1 MLMFIGGGCMQL
13 INNKDMHELFV
24 KNELVITPVLSKDQI
39 GQASID
45 LRLGN
50 IFKVSRQTR
59 EGFIDISKDNIEK
72 FFDTSYRDFG
82 EDFILYPNQLVLA
95 NTFEFIKLPNNIMSN
110 IYTRSSINRLG
121 VKISSIAQPGY
132 RGTLTLE
139 LINMSDSPVKL
150 KCGMRIIQLV
160 LFDVGNGGVL
170 PYSNIKGAKYIANT
184 EPKVSNIFDD
194 LDLDNLNKM
203 ILL

>member
-1 MLMFIGGGCMQL
+1 MQL
-13 INNKDMHELFV
+13 VNNDKMKCLFE
-24 KNELVITPVLSKDQI
+24 NEDLIITPILSTDQI

-59 EGFIDISKDNIEK
+59 EGFIDVSKDNIEK

-95 NTFEFIKLPNNIMSN
+95 NTFEFIKLPSNIMAN

-121 VKISSIAQPGY
+121 VKISSVAQPGY
-132 RGTLTLE
+132 SGTLTLE
-139 LINMSDSPVKL
+139 LINRSDSPVKL

-160 LFDVGNGGVL
+160 LFDIGNEEAI
-170 PYSNIKGAKYIANT
+170 PYRHIKGAKYIANT
-184 EPKVSNIFDD
+184 EPKVSNIYED
-194 LDLDNLNKM
+194 LDLENLNKM
-203 ILL
+203 PLF

>member
-1 MLMFIGGGCMQL
+1 MKL
-13 INNKDMHELFV
+13 INKEKIEYLFKEKELI
-24 KNELVITPVLSKDQI
+24 ITPILSNEQI

-59 EGFIDISKDNIEK
+59 DGFIDVYKDNIEK

-95 NTFEFIKLPNNIMSN
+95 NTFEFIKLPNNVMAN

-121 VKISSIAQPGY
+121 LKISSIAQPGY
-132 RGTLTLE
+132 SGTLTLE
-139 LINMSDSPVKL
+139 LINKSDSPVKL
-150 KCGMRIIQLV
+150 KCGMRIIQII
-160 LFDVGNGGVL
+160 LFDTGDNEAI
-170 PYSNIKGAKYIANT
+170 PYRNTKGAKYIANT

-194 LDLDNLNKM
+194 LDLENLNNMK
-203 ILL
+203 LL

>member
-1 MLMFIGGGCMQL
+1 MQL
-13 INNKDMHELFV
+13 IKNKQMKELLES
-24 KNELVITPVLSKDQI
+24 KQLVITPILSKEQI

-50 IFKVSRQTR
+50 IFKVSRLTR

-82 EDFILYPNQLVLA
+82 QDFILYPNQLVLA

-121 VKISSIAQPGY
+121 VNISSIAQPGY
-132 RGTLTLE
+132 SGTLTLE
-139 LINMSDSPVKL
+139 LINRSDSPIKL
-150 KCGMRIIQLV
+150 KCGMRIVQLV
-160 LFDVGNGGVL
+160 LFDVGDEGIV
-170 PYSNIKGAKYIANT
+170 PYGNIKGAKYIANT
-184 EPKVSNIFDD
+184 EPKVSNIFED
-194 LDLDNLNKM
+194 LDLNNLQK
-203 ILL
+203 ILLI

>member
-1 MLMFIGGGCMQL
+1 M
-13 INNKDMHELFV
+13 KELLES
-24 KNELVITPVLSKDQI
+24 KQLVITPILSKEQI

-50 IFKVSRQTR
+50 IFKVSRLTR

-82 EDFILYPNQLVLA
+82 QDFILYPNQLVLA

-121 VKISSIAQPGY
+121 VNISSIAQPGY
-132 RGTLTLE
+132 SGTLTLE
-139 LINMSDSPVKL
+139 LINRSDSPIKL
-150 KCGMRIIQLV
+150 KCGMRIVQLV
-160 LFDVGNGGVL
+160 LFDVGDEGIV
-170 PYSNIKGAKYIANT
+170 PYGNIKGAKYIANT
-184 EPKVSNIFDD
+184 EPKVSNIFED
-194 LDLDNLNKM
+194 LDLNNLQK
-203 ILL
+203 ILLI

>member
-1 MLMFIGGGCMQL
+1 MQL
-13 INNKDMHELFV
+13 IKNKQMKELLES
-24 KNELVITPVLSKDQI
+24 KQLVITPILSKEQI

-50 IFKVSRQTR
+50 IFKVSRLTR

-82 EDFILYPNQLVLA
+82 QDFILYPNQLVLA

-121 VKISSIAQPGY
+121 VNISYIAQPGY
-132 RGTLTLE
+132 SGTLTLE
-139 LINMSDSPVKL
+139 LINRSDSPIKL
-150 KCGMRIIQLV
+150 KCGMRIVQLV
-160 LFDVGNGGVL
+160 LFDVGDEGIV
-170 PYSNIKGAKYIANT
+170 PYGNIKGAKYIANT
-184 EPKVSNIFDD
+184 EPKVSNIFED
-194 LDLDNLNKM
+194 LDLNNLQK
-203 ILL
+203 ILLI

>member
-1 MLMFIGGGCMQL
+1 MQL
-13 INNKDMHELFV
+13 INNKNMQELFA
-24 KNELVITPVLSKDQI
+24 KNELVITPILSSDQI

-132 RGTLTLE
+132 SGTLTLE
-139 LINMSDSPVKL
+139 LINRSDSPVKL

-160 LFDVGNGGVL
+160 LFDVGNEGVL
-170 PYSNIKGAKYIANT
+170 PYGNIKGAKYIANT
-184 EPKVSNIFDD
+184 EPKVSNIFED

-203 ILL
+203 ISL

>member
-1 MLMFIGGGCMQL
+1 MQL
-13 INNKDMHELFV
+13 INNKNIQELFA
-24 KNELVITPVLSKDQI
+24 KNELVITPILSRDQI

-132 RGTLTLE
+132 SGTLTLE
-139 LINMSDSPVKL
+139 LINRSDSPVKL

-160 LFDVGNGGVL
+160 LFDVGNEGVL
-170 PYSNIKGAKYIANT
+170 PYRNIKGAKYIANT
-184 EPKVSNIFDD
+184 EPKVSNIFED

-203 ILL
+203 ISL

>member
-1 MLMFIGGGCMQL
+1 MLMFIGGGYMQL
-13 INNKDMHELFV
+13 INNKNIQELFA
-24 KNELVITPVLSKDQI
+24 KNELVITPILSSDQI

-72 FFDTSYRDFG
+72 FFDISYRDFG

-132 RGTLTLE
+132 SGTLTLE
-139 LINMSDSPVKL
+139 LINRSDSPVKL

-160 LFDVGNGGVL
+160 LFDVGNEGVL
-170 PYSNIKGAKYIANT
+170 PYGNIKGAKYIANT
-184 EPKVSNIFDD
+184 EPKVSNIFED
-194 LDLDNLNKM
+194 LDLENLNKM
-203 ILL
+203 ISL

>member
-1 MLMFIGGGCMQL
+1 MQL
-13 INNKDMHELFV
+13 INNKNMQELFA
-24 KNELVITPVLSKDQI
+24 KNELVITPILSKDQV

-132 RGTLTLE
+132 SGTLTLE
-139 LINMSDSPVKL
+139 LINRSDSPVKL

-160 LFDVGNGGVL
+160 LFDVGNEGVL
-170 PYSNIKGAKYIANT
+170 PYGNIKGAKYIANT
-184 EPKVSNIFDD
+184 EPKVSNIFED
-194 LDLDNLNKM
+194 LDLENLNKM
-203 ILL
+203 IL

>member
-1 MLMFIGGGCMQL
+1 MLIFIGGGYMQL
-13 INNKDMHELFV
+13 INNKNIQELFA
-24 KNELVITPVLSKDQI
+24 KNELVITPILSRDQI

-132 RGTLTLE
+132 SGTLTLE
-139 LINMSDSPVKL
+139 LINRSDSPVKL

-160 LFDVGNGGVL
+160 LFDVGNEGVL
-170 PYSNIKGAKYIANT
+170 PYRNIKGAKYIANT
-184 EPKVSNIFDD
+184 EPKVSNIFED

-203 ILL
+203 ISL

>member
-1 MLMFIGGGCMQL
+1 MLMFIGGGYMQL
-13 INNKDMHELFV
+13 INNKNMQELFA
-24 KNELVITPVLSKDQI
+24 KNELVITPILSKDQV

-132 RGTLTLE
+132 SGTLTLE
-139 LINMSDSPVKL
+139 LINRSDSPVKL

-160 LFDVGNGGVL
+160 LFDVGNEGVL
-170 PYSNIKGAKYIANT
+170 PYGNIKGAKYIANT
-184 EPKVSNIFDD
+184 EPKVSNIFED
-194 LDLDNLNKM
+194 LDLENLNKM
-203 ILL
+203 IL